1 MIGGLERVVRWRDA
15 SEETPQQVGR
25 VFVANMTPDADGDP
39 LTRRVP
45 SCRAA
50 YWNGREFQ
58 TGESPF
64 WILKTVTHWMPYPD
78 LPSEKAMREAFRCLL
93 GAENEEGGNQYDD
106 A

>member
-1 MIGGLERVVRWRDA
+1 MIGGLERIVRWRDA

-50 YWNGREFQ
+50 YWNGREFL
-58 TGESPF
+58 TADAPF
-64 WILKTVTHWMPYPD
+64 SSYPLREVTHWAPYPD
-78 LPSEKAMREAFRCLL
+78 LPSEKAMREAFRRLL
-93 GAENEEGGNQYDD
+93 GAENEETPC
-106 A
+106 